1 MEPTL
6 LGVQVSEVLRT
17 PEQAS
22 SEAAEEVQT
31 LEAFLRTHQAYL
43 WQPRLHLGV
52 KEAHQLER
60 ESGEGKEEAP
70 LHPLSKL
77 RGQEEV
83 PPLTILPDHK
93 RMHRLVEEE
102 VKVALLS
109 KGIFRVKLNNRCTV
123 NLQVLGSLK
132 IKYAKLLISLSASNH
147 RNRLKDLLAIKQEMS
162 LGL

>member
-6 LGVQVSEVLRT
+6 LGVQVSEALQT

-31 LEAFLRTHQAYL
+31 LEAFLRTSQAYL
-43 WQPRLHLGV
+43 WQQRLHLGV
-52 KEAHQLER
+52 KEEHQLEG
-60 ESGEGKEEAP
+60 ESGEVKEEAP
-70 LHPLSKL
+70 PHPVSKL
-77 RGQEEV
+77 REQEEV

-93 RMHRLVEEE
+93 RIHRLEEE
-102 VKVALLS
+102 EGKVALHS
-109 KGIFRVKLNNRCTV
+109 KGICRVRLNNRCTV
-123 NLQVLGSLK
+123 NLQELGNLK

-147 RNRLKDLLAIKQEMS
+147 RNRLKDLLATKLEMS